1 MIENINR
8 NCVGADNNE
17 NLLKLSILF
26 GFVSRV
32 KRQLVEKKKT
42 VKLKESTIASIH
54 LPRKEQASRWHTHR
68 EREREGASTGLV
80 WRIDALH
87 TFGKKG
93 EARSGGMNRC
103 HSRSKET
110 DGGRD
115 KAALATSKTRFRP
128 RV

>member
-26 GFVSRV
+26 GFVSSQETTRRKKENCKI
-32 KRQLVEKKKT
+32 KRIHDRIDPSPTKR
-42 VKLKESTIASIH
+42 ASVA
-54 LPRKEQASRWHTHR
+54 LAHTQ
-68 EREREGASTGLV
+68 REREGASTGLV